1 MLTEIQK
8 DRINQRFSLFREH
21 MDTNGKD
28 ETIMD
33 AVKAITAQMDG
44 DERWICA
51 KLEAAYTA
59 GSINALMQVLIDPD

>member
-33 AVKAITAQMDG
+33 AVKAITAQMDE
-44 DERWICA
+44 DERWIVA
-51 KLEAAYTA
+51 KLEAAYTT
-59 GSINALMQVLIDPD
+59 GSVNALMQLLIDPD